1 MSDTTTQPRQTPDA
15 EPAPEQEAAWWR
27 TEVDGRSV
35 GFWVTVGLAIAAVT
49 LGFGAWWTFGLDRG
63 SQMAGGM
70 SGQPA
75 ADRPMGGN
83 DASMGAMSPDAR
95 RVPPVFGYYDGEP
108 IAFIHTEV
116 SDAAIAQVLEGMMGS
131 PVPTVASLTD
141 VPEQARGVVYVF
153 TNGLVP
159 DDTPAGPLGFQP
171 DVFDS
176 APGDDDY
183 TPLRQIVEVTWTDE
197 TQARLLTAAADI
209 RTAADDGTLTLEP
222 TGVVVNAPLLT
233 WPGGQR

>member
-1 MSDTTTQPRQTPDA
+1 MSDTTTRPRHSPDA
-15 EPAPEQEAAWWR
+15 GPAPERTGPWWR
-27 TEVDGRSV
+27 TEVDGRPV
-35 GFWVTVGLAIAAVT
+35 GFWVTVGLAIAVVT

-70 SGQPA
+70 TGQPA
-75 ADRPMGGN
+75 ADGQMGGE
-83 DASMGAMSPDAR
+83 AAMGAMSPDAP

-116 SDAAIAQVLEGMMGS
+116 SDPAIAQALEGMMGS
-131 PVPTVASLTD
+131 PVPTVASLAE
-141 VPEQARGVVYVF
+141 VPEGARGVVYVF
-153 TNGLVP
+153 TNGIVP

-183 TPLRQIVEVTWTDE
+183 TPLREIVEVTWTDQA
-197 TQARLLTAAADI
+197 QARLLTAAADI
-209 RTAADDGTLTLEP
+209 RTAADDGTVTLER